1 MDKPAGC
8 FDARV
13 GLGRSGRLCSR
24 GGSETGSIDSSPIS
38 NYLKSYFFTTPTWN
52 LDRSI
57 IINCSVEFFLTIAER
72 VRGSKKLVRLKE
84 PGKEGFA
91 NKSDRVEWIRD
102 SYTDYKHNL
111 INRYYIPNF
120 MSADWR
126 KGATYIQ
133 SRCNF
138 RISSQHRSTSAR

>member
-1 MDKPAGC
+1 MFRRTRWLRQIGQTLLAWWIRNGVHRFTSDFKLPQI
-8 FDARV
+8 V
-13 GLGRSGRLCSR
+13 L
-24 GGSETGSIDSSPIS
+24 
-38 NYLKSYFFTTPTWN
+38 FTTPTWN

-102 SYTDYKHNL
+102 SDYKHNL

>member
-1 MDKPAGC
+1 MFRRTRWLRQIGQTLLAWWIRNGVHR
-8 FDARV
+8 FQI
-13 GLGRSGRLCSR
+13 
-24 GGSETGSIDSSPIS
+24 TS
-38 NYLKSYFFTTPTWN
+38 NRTIVLFTTPTWN

>member
-8 FDARV
+8 FDARLRQIGQTLLAWWIRNGV
-13 GLGRSGRLCSR
+13 HRF
-24 GGSETGSIDSSPIS
+24 IS
-38 NYLKSYFFTTPTWN
+38 DFKLPQIVLFTTPTWN

>member
-1 MDKPAGC
+1 M
-8 FDARV
+8 FRRTRWLRQV
-13 GLGRSGRLCSR
+13 GQTLLAWWIRNGVHRFQI
-24 GGSETGSIDSSPIS
+24 TS
-38 NYLKSYFFTTPTWN
+38 NRTFYHTPTWN